1 MNSAEIRQKFLSFFE
16 SKGHN
21 IVPSASMVIKNDPTL
36 MFTNAGM
43 NQFKDIFLGNRKSD
57 FSKVTNS
64 QKCLRVSGK
73 HNDLEEVGVD
83 TYHHTMFEMLGN
95 WSFADYFKKEAISW
109 AWELLTEVYGLDK
122 DRLYV
127 SIFEGD
133 KDDNLEADEE
143 SGDIWK
149 QFISEDRIL
158 RFNKKDNF
166 WEMGDAGP
174 CGPCSEIHVDLRTNE
189 ERAKLDGKLL
199 VNNDHPQVIE
209 IWNLVFIQYNRKADS
224 SLEPLPHQHV
234 DTGMGFERLVR
245 AIQCKSSNYDTDVF
259 MQTIQWLEQN
269 FKQQYNYSLTDKK
282 DIAFRVIA
290 DHIRAISFAIADG
303 QLPANTGAGYVI
315 RRILRRAVRYGY
327 SYLGATEPFLNELVE
342 VIANQFKGVFDDLYN
357 QKDFVRKVIFEEE
370 KSFLKTLSRGID
382 LLNVALAKA
391 KTKTLD
397 GAVAFELFDTF
408 GFPIDLTQLIARE
421 KDILVDMNGFQS
433 ALMQQK
439 ERSRNDA
446 AKQSG
451 DWIVLLQDDKEEF
464 VGYDYETTEVL
475 LVKYKE
481 EKIKDKTRYQL
492 VFNITPFYAESGGQ
506 VGDSGKIIGKENNEV
521 IFITDTKKENDLIV
535 HYVEKLPENKSQWF
549 VAEINVKKRRLTEAN
564 HSATHLLHAA
574 LRQTLGTH
582 VVQKGSLVNPDYL
595 RFDFAHFAKLS
606 EEELQAVELM
616 VNEKVRANISL
627 DEKRNVPIS
636 KATKLGA
643 MALFGEKYG
652 DVVRVITF
660 DSDYSVELCGGTH
673 VKNTSQIGSFKIIA
687 ESSVAAGVRRIEAIS
702 AAKANEFVQNQL
714 QILEDANRLLGNPKA
729 LVKSI
734 AALMADKVQL
744 QNQVDELNRE
754 KLNALKI
761 ELKQEIVAN
770 NGLNVLCK
778 VINGVSAAFVK
789 DLLFQLKNETDNF
802 VAVIAHE
809 FEEKPAV
816 AIMFSE
822 TVVASKQWDASK
834 WIRDLAQHIKGGGGG
849 QAFFATAGGKDLSGL
864 NKVID
869 EANKLIVS

>member
-21 IVPSASMVIKNDPTL
+21 IVPSAPMVIKNDPTL

-43 NQFKDIFLGNRKSD
+43 NQFKDIFLGNRKADS
-57 FSKVTNS
+57 SKVTNS

-189 ERAKLDGKLL
+189 ERAKIDGKLL

-209 IWNLVFIQYNRKADS
+209 IWNLVFIQYNRKADG

-259 MQTIQWLEQN
+259 MQTIIWLEQN

-382 LLNVALAKA
+382 LLNVA
-391 KTKTLD
+391 
-397 GAVAFELFDTF
+397 
-408 GFPIDLTQLIARE
+408 
-421 KDILVDMNGFQS
+421 
-433 ALMQQK
+433 
-439 ERSRNDA
+439 
-446 AKQSG
+446 
-451 DWIVLLQDDKEEF
+451 
-464 VGYDYETTEVL
+464 
-475 LVKYKE
+475 
-481 EKIKDKTRYQL
+481 
-492 VFNITPFYAESGGQ
+492 
-506 VGDSGKIIGKENNEV
+506 
-521 IFITDTKKENDLIV
+521 
-535 HYVEKLPENKSQWF
+535 
-549 VAEINVKKRRLTEAN
+549 
-564 HSATHLLHAA
+564 
-574 LRQTLGTH
+574 
-582 VVQKGSLVNPDYL
+582 
-595 RFDFAHFAKLS
+595 
-606 EEELQAVELM
+606 
-616 VNEKVRANISL
+616 
-627 DEKRNVPIS
+627 
-636 KATKLGA
+636 
-643 MALFGEKYG
+643 
-652 DVVRVITF
+652 
-660 DSDYSVELCGGTH
+660 
-673 VKNTSQIGSFKIIA
+673 
-687 ESSVAAGVRRIEAIS
+687 
-702 AAKANEFVQNQL
+702 
-714 QILEDANRLLGNPKA
+714 
-729 LVKSI
+729 
-734 AALMADKVQL
+734 
-744 QNQVDELNRE
+744 
-754 KLNALKI
+754 
-761 ELKQEIVAN
+761 
-770 NGLNVLCK
+770 
-778 VINGVSAAFVK
+778 
-789 DLLFQLKNETDNF
+789 
-802 VAVIAHE
+802 
-809 FEEKPAV
+809 
-816 AIMFSE
+816 
-822 TVVASKQWDASK
+822 
-834 WIRDLAQHIKGGGGG
+834 
-849 QAFFATAGGKDLSGL
+849 
-864 NKVID
+864 
-869 EANKLIVS
+869 